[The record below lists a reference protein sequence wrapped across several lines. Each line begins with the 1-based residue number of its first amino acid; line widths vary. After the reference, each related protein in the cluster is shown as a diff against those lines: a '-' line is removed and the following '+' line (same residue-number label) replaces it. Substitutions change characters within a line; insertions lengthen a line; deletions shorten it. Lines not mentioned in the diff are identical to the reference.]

1 MFNMK
6 NQQKTKIDAEYV
18 AEMLAKGLEL
28 EIIKTNKG
36 YLLTPEPA
44 LGEISGYAL
53 TVTNEKDFISIGKGN
68 REVLNVKN
76 FIKLIEDLIKT
87 EEFEI
92 DAKEDFIH
100 LYHKKYNPTS
110 YKLYKNLKYL
120 YDDAFEISEKLAK
133 EIKGSRIESYSDKRK
148 IEIIKEY
155 ILDNIEYKNILKIN
169 YNVYNNETGFITF
182 ELIGGF
188 TKNEIN
194 KLYEAIKKTLGEMR
208 NFNINFIDQQ
218 QTKYFVNISKKKI
231 EESQTSNKKISG
243 IFSIGRIDDVAN
255 QKPIINIENKGQNK
269 IPDKIMKIVE
279 DIRDGLKIANL
290 YLFYEISETNNEI
303 VHTINIY
310 KIEDKES
317 TKKNISIIKWN
328 QSDQSSLYIDISPS
342 ISRDYRNIIEDIF
355 KKNQNYTVTNIDG
368 TLLIEYNNQ

>member
-28 EIIKTNKG
+28 KIIKTNKG

-44 LGEISGYAL
+44 LGGIEISKYAL

-231 EESQTSNKKISG
+231 EESQTSNKKISE
-243 IFSIGRIDDVAN
+243 ISSIGRIDDVAN
-255 QKPIINIENKGQNK
+255 QKP
-269 IPDKIMKIVE
+269 
-279 DIRDGLKIANL
+279 
-290 YLFYEISETNNEI
+290 
-303 VHTINIY
+303 
-310 KIEDKES
+310 
-317 TKKNISIIKWN
+317 
-328 QSDQSSLYIDISPS
+328 
-342 ISRDYRNIIEDIF
+342 
-355 KKNQNYTVTNIDG
+355 
-368 TLLIEYNNQ
+368 